1 MTPADAEH
9 VASLLRQ
16 SRLKRS
22 ASEIALA
29 SLDALAAATLHDQAV
44 VAEAEAEKLD
54 PAHLSECWRVE

>member
-9 VASLLRQ
+9 VAFLLRQ

-44 VAEAEAEKLD
+44 ALESEAEKLD
-54 PAHLSECWRVE
+54 PAHVLDCWRVE